1 MCAYDAAEQESGV
14 YKLVRAG
21 MVRGGVVGGYAAIQD
36 INENRNIFD
45 REKCVRNSDAI
56 CDVLAI
62 QAQNRNRHAK
72 PRMHGTIRRGGV
84 QNGAIVRRSS
94 STNTEVQVAV
104 DTFMA
109 SPISNKSVQKTDTV
123 ARIVNKFG
131 GGSKHSSLGQNNT
144 AQNNVKEVPSTPKRK
159 VNLLFDDEEK
169 SQLII
174 TTKLSTCKGGRA
186 GESPAKIIKL
196 CSLRSF
202 NSDNG

>member
-1 MCAYDAAEQESGV
+1 M
-14 YKLVRAG
+14 YKQVSAG

-56 CDVLAI
+56 CDVLAV
-62 QAQNRNRHAK
+62 QAQSINRHAK
-72 PRMHGTIRRGGV
+72 PRMHGSIRRGGV
-84 QNGAIVRRSS
+84 QDGALVSRSS

-104 DTFMA
+104 GNFLA
-109 SPISNKSVQKTDTV
+109 SPISKKSVQKTDTV
-123 ARIVNKFG
+123 AKIFNKVG
-131 GGSKHSSLGQNNT
+131 GGSKHTSLGQNIT

-159 VNLLFDDEEK
+159 VNLLFGDEEK

>member
-1 MCAYDAAEQESGV
+1 
-14 YKLVRAG
+14 
-21 MVRGGVVGGYAAIQD
+21 
-36 INENRNIFD
+36 
-45 REKCVRNSDAI
+45 
-56 CDVLAI
+56 
-62 QAQNRNRHAK
+62 
-72 PRMHGTIRRGGV
+72 MHGTIRRGGV

-174 TTKLSTCKGGRA
+174 TTKLSTCKGRRA
-186 GESPAKIIKL
+186 GESPAKRLKL
-196 CSLRSF
+196 CCLRSF